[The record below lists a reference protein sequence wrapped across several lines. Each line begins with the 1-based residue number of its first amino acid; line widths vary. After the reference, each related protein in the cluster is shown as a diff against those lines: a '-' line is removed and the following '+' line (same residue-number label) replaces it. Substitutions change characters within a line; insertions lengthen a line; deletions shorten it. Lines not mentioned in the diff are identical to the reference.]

1 MLMNSLGLVFSLRS
15 DARAINSAYGITT
28 RFVTIHDMR
37 SLDQTKEKRT
47 ALQIFDSSGGANGV
61 LNLCDLLHL
70 SGQDV
75 RQEIY
80 YRYTSQPV
88 LSIQ

>member
-1 MLMNSLGLVFSLRS
+1 MRERLRVQ
-15 DARAINSAYGITT
+15 DIAT

-75 RQEIY
+75 GQEIFY
-80 YRYTSQPV
+80 QTRASLFYQFSETNGFN
-88 LSIQ
+88 